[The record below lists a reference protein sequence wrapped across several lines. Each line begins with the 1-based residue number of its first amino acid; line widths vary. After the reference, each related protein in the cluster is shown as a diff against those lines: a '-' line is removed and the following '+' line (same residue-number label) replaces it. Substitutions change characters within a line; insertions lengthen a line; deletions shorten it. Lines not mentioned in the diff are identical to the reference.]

1 MADRFVDSAATG
13 GGTGVD
19 WANAYTTLGA
29 AITASTNADTIYV
42 ANTHNASQTT
52 AKTWTLPATIGLRII
67 VVTPSGAS
75 GNSGVA
81 TGAIEAIGAGSVGF
95 TISGCAYFY
104 GLSIYSATNS
114 SAGSTLSIG
123 QAATPSALYF
133 DNCEVYMRTTSVNT
147 ALGINIGPSAATTI
161 DENYIEFRDT
171 KFGFGQTTQNFK
183 FGGAKVRIIGG
194 SFLSASA
201 VPSTLIVAV
210 GSAGGSAIIEA
221 SDLSGKAWTNLISAA
236 WAAPYDL
243 LLRNC
248 KLPSGTALTTGTYSG
263 PGGIYVRLEN
273 CDSGDTQYNFAYG
286 SYTGTVVDETTI
298 VRSGGGA
305 TSQRLDSSA
314 NTKFPYSVLMLE
326 GARYNSVVGTAQ
338 TLTIEFIHDTSSAS
352 GQGSGT
358 SFAYTNAELW
368 VELQYQGTSGFP
380 LALIDIDDRAAN
392 VLSTPAD
399 QPSSSATWTTTGMT
413 TPVKGKM
420 ECTFTAQEAG
430 YLLFKVCFAA
440 PSKVVYVDLLGV
452 TVA

>member
-1 MADRFVDSAATG
+1 MADIFVDSAATG
-13 GGTGVD
+13 AANGTN
-19 WANAYTTLGA
+19 WANAYTTLA
-29 AITASTNADTIYV
+29 AATAVATNADTIYV
-42 ANTHNASQTT
+42 ANTHNASQVT
-52 AKTWTLPATIGLRII
+52 AKTITCPTSPGLRIL

-75 GNSGVA
+75 GNSGLA
-81 TGAIEAIGAGSVGF
+81 TGAIEAVGAGSVALTINGF
-95 TISGCAYFY
+95 AYIY
-104 GLSIYSATNS
+104 GLSLYGGTNNNQACVVQFATANGVSA
-114 SAGSTLSIG
+114 
-123 QAATPSALYF
+123 ALYF
-133 DNCEVYMRTTSVNT
+133 DTCVIQCRT
-147 ALGINIGPSAATTI
+147 
-161 DENYIEFRDT
+161 
-171 KFGFGQTTQNFK
+171 
-183 FGGAKVRIIGG
+183 
-194 SFLSASA
+194 AS
-201 VPSTLIVAV
+201 
-210 GSAGGSAIIEA
+210 GSAGIGFGSARASNSQDNLIEFKDTTFRFGA
-221 SDLSGKAWTNLISAA
+221 TGQSFVFGNAKLNFQNISFDSAGSAPTTLITNRPGAGSCVFEACDLSGESWSNLVSVA
-236 WAAPYDL
+236 WASTYDI

-263 PGGIYVRLEN
+263 PGGVSIRMEN
-273 CDSGDTQYNFAYG
+273 CDSGDTQYNVALG
-286 SYTGTVVDETTI
+286 SYTGTVVDESTI
-298 VRSGGGA
+298 VRTGGGA
-305 TSQRLDSSA
+305 TSLRMDTSA
-314 NTKFPYSVLMLE
+314 NTKFPYSTLAVE

>member
-1 MADRFVDSAATG
+1 MADIFVDSAATG
-13 GGTGVD
+13 TGTGTN
-19 WANAYTTLGA
+19 WANAYTTLAA
-29 AITASTNADTIYV
+29 AITAATNADTIYV

-52 AKTWTLPATIGLRII
+52 AKTFTCPTSPGLRVL

-75 GNSGVA
+75 GNSGLA
-81 TGAIEAIGAGSVGF
+81 TGAIEAIGAGSSTF
-95 TISGCAYFY
+95 TINGFAYFY
-104 GLSIYSATNS
+104 GLSIYGATNNNPAAVINLAQANGAS
-114 SAGSTLSIG
+114 AALYFENCVFQLRTASTTAGVGYNLGTVRASTSQDNLLDFKDTSFRFGSTTQGFICGNARMRAQNISFDSAGSAPT
-123 QAATPSALYF
+123 
-133 DNCEVYMRTTSVNT
+133 
-147 ALGINIGPSAATTI
+147 
-161 DENYIEFRDT
+161 
-171 KFGFGQTTQNFK
+171 
-183 FGGAKVRIIGG
+183 
-194 SFLSASA
+194 
-201 VPSTLIVAV
+201 TLIQNRP
-210 GSAGGSAIIEA
+210 GSGNFIIEA
-221 SDLSGKAWTNLISAA
+221 SDLSGESWSNLVSVAWLST
-236 WAAPYDL
+236 YDI

-263 PGGIYVRLEN
+263 PGGVSIRMEN
-273 CDSGDTQYNFAYG
+273 CDSGDTQYNVALG

-298 VRSGGGA
+298 VRTGGGE
-305 TSQRLDSSA
+305 TSLRLDTSA
-314 NTKFPYSVLMLE
+314 NTKFPYSTLTVE
-326 GARYNSVVGTAQ
+326 GARYNSVVGTSQ

-380 LALIDIDDRAAN
+380 LALIDLDDRAAN
-392 VLSTPAD
+392 VLSTPAN

>member
-1 MADRFVDSAATG
+1 MADIFVDSAAV
-13 GGTGVD
+13 GTGTGAN
-19 WANAYTTLGA
+19 WANAYTTLA
-29 AITASTNADTIYV
+29 AATAVATNADTIYI

-52 AKTWTLPATIGLRII
+52 AKTITCPTSPGLRIL

-75 GNSGVA
+75 GNSGLA
-81 TGAIEAIGAGSVGF
+81 TGAIEAVGAGSVALTINGF
-95 TISGCAYFY
+95 AYIY
-104 GLSIYSATNS
+104 GLSVYGGTNTNAACVINVASANGV
-114 SAGSTLSIG
+114 SA
-123 QAATPSALYF
+123 ALYF
-133 DNCEVYMRTTSVNT
+133 DTCVFQLRSASTAVSFGLGSARATTSQDN
-147 ALGINIGPSAATTI
+147 L
-161 DENYIEFRDT
+161 IEFRDT
-171 KFGFGQTTQNFK
+171 SFK
-183 FGGAKVRIIGG
+183 FGNASQ
-194 SFLSASA
+194 SFLLGNARVNFQAISFDSTGAA
-201 VPSTLIVAV
+201 PTTLITNRP
-210 GSAGGSAIIEA
+210 GSGQCVFEA
-221 SDLSGKAWTNLISAA
+221 SDLSGESWSNLVSVAWTSTYNI
-236 WAAPYDL
+236 

-263 PGGIYVRLEN
+263 PGGVVIRMEN
-273 CDSGDTQYNFAYG
+273 CDSGDTQYNVALG
-286 SYTGTVVDETTI
+286 SYSGTVVDESTI

-305 TSQRLDSSA
+305 TSLRLDTSA
-314 NTKFPYSVLMLE
+314 NTKFPYLTLTAE

-338 TLTIEFIHDTSSAS
+338 TLTIEFIHDTSTAS

-380 LALIDIDDRAAN
+380 LALIDLDDRAAN

>member
-1 MADRFVDSAATG
+1 MADIFVDSAATG
-13 GGTGVD
+13 AANGTN
-19 WANAYTTLGA
+19 WANAYTTLA
-29 AITASTNADTIYV
+29 AATAVATNADTIYV

-52 AKTWTLPATIGLRII
+52 AKTITCPSSPGLRIL

-75 GNSGVA
+75 GNSGLA
-81 TGAIEAIGAGSVGF
+81 TGAIEAIGAGSVIF
-95 TISGCAYFY
+95 TINGFAYFY
-104 GLSIYSATNS
+104 GLSIYGATNNNV
-114 SAGSTLSIG
+114 ACRIEIG
-123 QAATPSALYF
+123 VASTPSALYF
-133 DNCEVYMRTTSVNT
+133 DTCVFELRSISTS
-147 ALGINIGPSAATTI
+147 LGIGYLIGPARSTLI
-161 DENYIEFRDT
+161 DDNLIEFRNT
-171 KFGFGQTTQNFK
+171 SFK
-183 FGGAKVRIIGG
+183 FG
-194 SFLSASA
+194 
-201 VPSTLIVAV
+201 STGQPFIL
-210 GSAGGSAIIEA
+210 GSAKTRFQNISFDSTGATPTTLLTGRPGAGSCVIEA
-221 SDLSGKAWTNLISAA
+221 SDLSGESWSNLVGVAWDS
-236 WAAPYDL
+236 PYDM

-263 PGGIYVRLEN
+263 PGGVSIRMEN
-273 CDSGDTQYNFAYG
+273 CDSGDTQYNVALG
-286 SYTGTVVDETTI
+286 SYTGTVVDESTI
-298 VRSGGGA
+298 VRTGGGA
-305 TSQRLDSSA
+305 TSLRMDTSA
-314 NTKFPYSVLMLE
+314 NTKFPYSTLTVE

>member
-1 MADRFVDSAATG
+1 MADIFVDSAATG
-13 GGTGVD
+13 AGTGAN

-29 AITASTNADTIYV
+29 ALAVATNADTIYV
-42 ANTHNASQTT
+42 SNTHNASTT
-52 AKTWTLPATIGLRII
+52 LAKTLTCPTSPGLRIL
-67 VVTPSGAS
+67 VVVPSGTS
-75 GNSGVA
+75 GNSGLA
-81 TGAIEAIGAGSVGF
+81 TGAIEAIGAGTYALIINGY
-95 TISGCAYFY
+95 AYIYGMSFY
-104 GLSIYSATNS
+104 GSTNNAQGAVIRLADANPA
-114 SAGSTLSIG
+114 SAG
-123 QAATPSALYF
+123 LYF
-133 DNCEVYMRTTSVNT
+133 DTCVFQSRSATT
-147 ALGINIGPSAATTI
+147 AATTGFLI
-161 DENYIEFRDT
+161 GSPRASNSSDNIVSFKDT
-171 KFGFGQTTQNFK
+171 TFK
-183 FGGAKVRIIGG
+183 FGSTGQ
-194 SFLSASA
+194 SFHLGNGRLFFQNMSFD
-201 VPSTLIVAV
+201 TT
-210 GSAGGSAIIEA
+210 GSAPTTLLQGRPGAGSCVIEA
-221 SDLSGKAWTNLISAA
+221 SDLSGESWSNLVGVAWTST
-236 WAAPYDL
+236 YDI

-263 PGGIYVRLEN
+263 PGGVVIRMEN
-273 CDSGDTQYNFAYG
+273 CDSGDTQYNVALG
-286 SYTGTVVDETTI
+286 SYSGTTVDESTI
-298 VRSGGGA
+298 VRTGGGA
-305 TSQRLDSSA
+305 TSLRMDTSA
-314 NTKFPYSVLMLE
+314 NTKFPYLTLTVE

-380 LALIDIDDRAAN
+380 LALIDLDDRAAN

>member
-1 MADRFVDSAATG
+1 MADIFVDSAAV
-13 GGTGVD
+13 GTGTGAN
-19 WANAYTTLGA
+19 WANAYTTLA
-29 AITASTNADTIYV
+29 AATAVATNADTIYI

-52 AKTWTLPATIGLRII
+52 ALTITCPTSPGLRIL

-75 GNSGVA
+75 GNSGLA
-81 TGAIEAIGAGSVGF
+81 TGAIEAVGAANVAI
-95 TISGCAYFY
+95 TINGYAYFY
-104 GLSIYSATNS
+104 GLSVYGATNF
-114 SAGSTLSIG
+114 SASCVINF
-123 QAATPSALYF
+123 ATAFGVSAALYF
-133 DNCEVYMRTTSVNT
+133 DNCVFQLRSTASV
-147 ALGINIGPSAATTI
+147 AFIVGSARNASSG
-161 DENYIEFRDT
+161 DNLIEFRN
-171 KFGFGQTTQNFK
+171 TTFK
-183 FGGAKVRIIGG
+183 FASTGQSFNVGNSRANFQSISFDSTG
-194 SFLSASA
+194 SA
-201 VPSTLIVAV
+201 PTTLITNRP
-210 GSAGGSAIIEA
+210 GSGQCVFEA
-221 SDLSGKAWTNLISAA
+221 SDLSGESWSNLVSVA
-236 WAAPYDL
+236 WASTYNI

-263 PGGIYVRLEN
+263 PGGVVIRMEN
-273 CDSGDTQYNFAYG
+273 CDSGDTQYNVALG
-286 SYTGTVVDETTI
+286 SYSGTVVDESTI

-305 TSQRLDSSA
+305 TSLRLDTNA
-314 NTKFPYSVLMLE
+314 NTKFPYLTLTAE

-338 TLTIEFIHDTSSAS
+338 TLTIEFIHDTSTAS

-380 LALIDIDDRAAN
+380 LALIDLDDRAAN